1 MNDEKLM
8 NDNTAQAEK
17 IIEFTETAIESG
29 DASYPF
35 EFETV
40 RVDRHGNVVKKEQH
54 SGSGFCEPLA
64 PDLGLEMVA
73 IPGGK
78 FMMGSP
84 ETEHDRSSCES
95 PQHEVTVPTFFMS
108 KYPITEGQWQIVK
121 NNKQELD
128 PSPFS
133 IEWKRLMKEQE
144 LELARS
150 VSPINWLYWED
161 AVEFCHLLS
170 NQTGR
175 TYRLPTEAEWE
186 YACRAGT
193 ATPFHFGE
201 TITGKLA
208 NYDNYETYLED
219 QNDEEYND
227 ATLVDNFLPNAFG
240 LCNMH
245 GNEWEWCLDHWHN
258 DYEGAPTDGS
268 AWLSANADPVHILRG
283 GAWNSNPSDCR
294 SAARSNNIEACCYN
308 SGFGFRVVCEIPKT

>member
-1 MNDEKLM
+1 M

-84 ETEHDRSSCES
+84 ETEHGRYDHES
-95 PQHEVTVPTFFMS
+95 PQHEVTVSTFFMS
-108 KYPITEGQWQIVK
+108 KYLITKGQWQIVTQMPK
-121 NNKQELD
+121 TEKTIFD
-128 PSPFS
+128 FDDFDSP
-133 IEWKRLMKEQE
+133 L
-144 LELARS
+144 L
-150 VSPINWLYWED
+150 PIDRYVDWEK

-193 ATPFHFGE
+193 TTPFYFGE
-201 TITGKLA
+201 TMTSKLV
-208 NYDNYETYLED
+208 NYDFTTYETYLKK
-219 QNDEEYND
+219 QNDEEYD
-227 ATLVDNFLPNAFG
+227 DEEYSDPTLVGKFLPNAFG
-240 LCNMH
+240 LYDMH
-245 GNEWEWCLDHWHN
+245 GNVWEYCLDHWHDN
-258 DYEGAPTDGS
+258 YEGAPTDGS
-268 AWLSANADPVHILRG
+268 AWLSAGAAYPSYVLRG
-283 GAWNSNPSDCR
+283 GSYFYGPSDSR
-294 SAARSNNIEACCYN
+294 SASRWPSYPPCVHGI
-308 SGFGFRVVCEIPKT
+308 GFRVVCEIPKT